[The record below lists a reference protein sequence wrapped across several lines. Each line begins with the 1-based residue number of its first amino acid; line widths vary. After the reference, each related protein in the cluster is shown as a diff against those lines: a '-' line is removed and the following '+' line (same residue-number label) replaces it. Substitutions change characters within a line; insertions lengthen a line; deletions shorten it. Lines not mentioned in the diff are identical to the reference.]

1 MFHLARWSGLPYTEV
16 SAVSVQAQRSTAQW
30 KGSVSDQLDSP
41 QGYWI
46 RLGDGSLQHLEHLL
60 TEEDFAHQYPDAYA
74 YARSVRDLD
83 PALLEAD

>member
-1 MFHLARWSGLPYTEV
+1 M
-16 SAVSVQAQRSTAQW
+16 
-30 KGSVSDQLDSP
+30 SDQLDNSR
-41 QGYWI
+41 GYWI

-60 TEEDFAHQYPDAYA
+60 TEEEFAHQYPDAYA

>member
-1 MFHLARWSGLPYTEV
+1 MIRGGAPRAPRRAFRFMTGP
-16 SAVSVQAQRSTAQW
+16 
-30 KGSVSDQLDSP
+30 QLDSP